1 MGYSGVGKSCMLLQY
16 TDQRYREKHEVT
28 IGVEFGAKLLKFKEN
43 NIKLQIW
50 DTVMLYSLRLA
61 RRASRPSPEDT
72 TGTPSE
78 QLSFTISPT
87 GTASRTSPSGS
98 RKPRPTGHPL

>member
-1 MGYSGVGKSCMLLQY
+1 MGDSGVGKSCMLLQY

-50 DTVMLYSLRLA
+50 DTVLLYPLRQA

-72 TGTPSE
+72 TEMPSE
-78 QLSFTISPT
+78 QWSSTTSPT

-98 RKPRPTGHPL
+98 RRPRPTDLPR